1 MNLHRTSQSHNASFF
16 VSSVIPQ
23 RAPISP
29 CLFKPLALCFFS
41 VYYDCALALLVTC
54 AFVVSLNCRAIKNGK
69 GLHSKKEVP
78 IHRVAD
84 ISGVG
89 IFLFF
94 SFVWLSY
101 TQGHQDKHVS
111 KCINIIEYC

>member
-1 MNLHRTSQSHNASFF
+1 M
-16 VSSVIPQ
+16 
-23 RAPISP
+23 
-29 CLFKPLALCFFS
+29 
-41 VYYDCALALLVTC
+41 YYDCALALLVTC

-89 IFLFF
+89 ISFFFFL
-94 SFVWLSY
+94 LY
-101 TQGHQDKHVS
+101 GYPIHKGIRT
-111 KCINIIEYC
+111 NISQNALI